1 MVTNNV
7 LHRDDSSSPIAGCE
21 VRVLG
26 ETPAL
31 QKGQKYSLASFDS
44 SKMSKLLNVITFIG
58 LGGP

>member
-26 ETPAL
+26 ETPDIRSTAEL
-31 QKGQKYSLASFDS
+31 H
-44 SKMSKLLNVITFIG
+44 NVHVLEGIVNHGEI
-58 LGGP
+58 LKPSQPRRQ